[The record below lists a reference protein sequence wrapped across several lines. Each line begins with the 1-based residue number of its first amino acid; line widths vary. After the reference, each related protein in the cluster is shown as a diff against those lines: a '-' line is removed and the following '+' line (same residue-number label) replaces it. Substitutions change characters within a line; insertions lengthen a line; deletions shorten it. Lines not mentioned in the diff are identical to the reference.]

1 MLNAE
6 HKFCINK
13 IEFFI
18 KINKEQTMT
27 ELNPKHKIAEQ
38 ILYDLWYS
46 IAETIFERV
55 CKVTELNDE
64 QIEALRTVALR
75 PNDFQISI
83 QNSQLDS

>member
-1 MLNAE
+1 
-6 HKFCINK
+6 
-13 IEFFI
+13 
-18 KINKEQTMT
+18 MT
-27 ELNPKHKIAEQ
+27 ELNPKHKSAEQ